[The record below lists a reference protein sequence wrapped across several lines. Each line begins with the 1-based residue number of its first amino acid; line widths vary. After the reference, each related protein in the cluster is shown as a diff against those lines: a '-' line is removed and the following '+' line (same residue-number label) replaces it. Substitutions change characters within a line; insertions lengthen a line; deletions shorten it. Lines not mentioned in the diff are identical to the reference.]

1 MVIQNNVGNQYS
13 PTVIVS
19 AITSRT
25 YKHSLPTHIVLEAEK
40 YGLPKESIVL
50 CEQLRT
56 LDKSRLISKIG
67 RVDAEKMNMINKAM
81 AVSIGLKTE

>member
-19 AITSRT
+19 AITSRK
-25 YKHSLPTHIVLEAEK
+25 YKHSLPTNIVLEAEK